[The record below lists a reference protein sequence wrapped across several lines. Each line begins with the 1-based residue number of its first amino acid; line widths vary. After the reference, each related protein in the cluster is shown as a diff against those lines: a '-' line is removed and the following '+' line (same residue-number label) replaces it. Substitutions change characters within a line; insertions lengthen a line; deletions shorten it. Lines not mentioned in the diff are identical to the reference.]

1 MLDFLTQSAFFG
13 AVLSLGAYEV
23 GLYCK
28 KRWRL
33 AIFNPLL
40 IAIVLVVGAL
50 ALLKIPYSTYQ
61 SGAKYISWLLTPAT
75 VCLAIP
81 LYEQLA
87 LLKKNAL
94 AIAAGILA
102 GVLTSVTLVLLFA
115 VVFHFSH
122 AEYVTFLPKSVTTAI
137 GMGVSEQLGGNVSI
151 TVVVIVIT
159 GVLGNILAEPICR
172 LFAITNPIAKGIGI
186 GSASHAIGTA
196 KAMELGQVEGAMSGL
211 SIAVSG
217 LLTVAAAAVFGMIY

>member
-1 MLDFLTQSAFFG
+1 MLDFLTQSVFFG
-13 AVLSLGAYEV
+13 AVLSLAAYEI

-28 KRWRL
+28 KRWKKAL
-33 AIFNPLL
+33 FNPLL
-40 IAIVLVVGAL
+40 IAVVLVVGVLAAL
-50 ALLKIPYSTYQ
+50 RIPYDTYY
-61 SGAKYISWLLTPAT
+61 SGAKYISYLLTPAT

-81 LYEQLA
+81 LYEQFE

-94 AIAAGILA
+94 AILAGIVS

-115 VVFHFSH
+115 LAFRFSH

-151 TVVVIVIT
+151 TVVVIIIT
-159 GVLGNILAEPICR
+159 GVLGNILAEPVCR
-172 LFAITNPIAKGIGI
+172 LFAISNPIARGIGI

-196 KAMELGQVEGAMSGL
+196 KAMEMGEVEGAMSGL

-217 LLTVAAAAVFGMIY
+217 ILTVAAAAVFGMLY

>member
-13 AVLSLGAYEV
+13 AVLSLAAYEV

-40 IAIVLVVGAL
+40 IAIALVVAAL

>member
-40 IAIVLVVGAL
+40 IAIALVVAAL

-172 LFAITNPIAKGIGI
+172 LFAITHPIAKGIGI

-217 LLTVAAAAVFGMIY
+217 LLTVAAAAVFGIIY